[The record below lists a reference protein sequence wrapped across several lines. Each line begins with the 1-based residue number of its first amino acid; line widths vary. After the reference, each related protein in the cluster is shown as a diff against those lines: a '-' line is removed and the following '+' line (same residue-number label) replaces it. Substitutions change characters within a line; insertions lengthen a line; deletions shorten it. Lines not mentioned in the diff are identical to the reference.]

1 MDTVSINHRGQWSTR
16 MAFILAAVGSAIGL
30 GNIWKFPY
38 IVGMYGGGA
47 FILVYLVFIL
57 IIGMPVMM
65 TEIMLGRR
73 GRQNPV
79 GTMQTLAMQAGQS
92 AAWRYV
98 GWFGMVA
105 GFLILSYYSVVAGE
119 VMAYVF
125 RAGSGAF
132 DNQTADGIRAILT
145 DFVSEPEKL
154 LAWHTIFMVL
164 TTVVVARGVRLGLER
179 TVRWLMPALFILLV
193 ILVGYAMSLKGFGQ
207 AVNFLFEPDFDKL
220 FYLQDAHGKFVLD
233 EAGQRVFTW
242 TPVMV
247 AMGHS
252 FFTLSLGMGA
262 IMVYG
267 SYLGR
272 EASISRVTLAIVA
285 ADTLVAILAGLA
297 IFPLVFTADL
307 APAQGPDLIFLT
319 LPLAF
324 GTMPG
329 GSLFGMLF
337 FLLLLF
343 AAWSSAISLMEP
355 AVAWL
360 SENRSKRFD
369 RAAAASWIGVIIWLL
384 GIISVFATS
393 GTTLRDVF
401 ESVAGWFGIED
412 ARFTGKFFSLNL
424 FNIIDFATANIML
437 PLGGL
442 AMIIFAAWVMR
453 RESIQAEL
461 AAERTF
467 VLTLWRILIRYV
479 TPLAIVFVFLYRLVP
494 HPSSA

>member
-1 MDTVSINHRGQWSTR
+1 MNAATLSSRGQWSTH

-30 GNIWKFPY
+30 GNIWKFPF

-47 FILVYLVFIL
+47 FILVYLAFIL
-57 IIGMPVMM
+57 IIGTPVMM

-73 GRQNPV
+73 GRQSPV
-79 GTMQTLAMQAGQS
+79 GTMQTLAMQAGRS

-98 GWFGMVA
+98 GWFGMLA
-105 GFLILSYYSVVAGE
+105 GFLILSYYSVVGGE

-132 DNQTADGIRAILT
+132 ENQTADGIRAILT
-145 DFVSEPEKL
+145 RLIGEPEKL

-164 TTVVVARGVRLGLER
+164 TTIVVARGLRLGLER
-179 TVRWLMPALFILLV
+179 TVRWLMPALFVLLL
-193 ILVGYAMSLKGFGQ
+193 ILVGYAMSLKGFDQ
-207 AVNFLFEPDFDKL
+207 AVDFLFRPDFDRL
-220 FYLQDAHGKFVLD
+220 FYLQDSHGRFVLD
-233 EAGQRVFTW
+233 EAGQRIFTW

-267 SYLGR
+267 SYLNR
-272 EASISRVTLAIVA
+272 EVSIFRMTLAVVS
-285 ADTLVAILAGLA
+285 ADTVVAILAGLA
-297 IFPLVFTADL
+297 IFPLVFTAEL
-307 APAQGPDLIFLT
+307 APGEGPDLIFLT

-324 GTMPG
+324 GSMPG
-329 GSLFGMLF
+329 GAFFGTLF

-360 SENRSKRFD
+360 SERHAARFD
-369 RAAAASWIGVIIWLL
+369 RAAAATWIGILIWLL
-384 GIISVFATS
+384 GIVSVFATS
-393 GTTLRDVF
+393 GTTLRDVI
-401 ESVAGWFGIED
+401 EPVVKWLGID
-412 ARFTGKFFSLNL
+412 GMDFDSRVFSLNL

-442 AMIIFAAWVMR
+442 AMIVFAAWFMR
-453 RESIQAEL
+453 SESIQAEM
-461 AAERTF
+461 AMERSF
-467 VLTLWRILIRYV
+467 IVRGWRLLIRYV
-479 TPLAIVFVFLYRLVP
+479 TPVAILFVFFYRLVV
-494 HPSSA
+494 SVQA